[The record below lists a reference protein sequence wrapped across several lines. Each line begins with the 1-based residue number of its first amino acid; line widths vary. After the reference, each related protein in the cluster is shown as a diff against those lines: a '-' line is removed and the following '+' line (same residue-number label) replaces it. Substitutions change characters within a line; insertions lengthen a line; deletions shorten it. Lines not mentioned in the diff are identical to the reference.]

1 MRTADRKT
9 YEVIIKHKEYFD
21 ARTIEIIE
29 NLMKDNEN
37 SLKIIGKKDAVIS
50 KQNNHIL
57 ALENKVADQSK
68 IIDSYAFKKKEDDI
82 TIDELKYII
91 ENISK
96 IMKPSSNLNHELLT
110 YLKQKINCIS
120 EDDLLKI
127 EYAIANT
134 LCNCINNRD
143 EVVSKIRNLLIDV
156 ATSEKV
162 SLLDI
167 RKIDY
172 GAYSQ
177 IYRLGEKVIK
187 IGLNR
192 AVENII
198 DNRLILIPDYKG
210 FIGSEY
216 IEITDYIEIDNEGVT
231 FNDLY
236 MMYEE
241 LREQGITWL
250 DPSEENVTR
259 VDQKTLDKIK
269 KKDKK
274 KLGFDTN
281 LNYNNKELVVG
292 DLIIIDLDHLIS
304 TDDINMIKHIK
315 YNLNEIIVEKL
326 DYFEKI
332 YNERHKTKC
341 LTLKNVRI

>member
-1 MRTADRKT
+1 MS
-9 YEVIIKHKEYFD
+9 EYYD
-21 ARTIEIIE
+21 KLIA
-29 NLMKDNEN
+29 NAKDLFCSCSEEE
-37 SLKIIGKKDAVIS
+37 LYIIGKDFAYNERVRFYDYIRCIKEKKDFHQTFSIY
-50 KQNNHIL
+50 NCG
-57 ALENKVADQSK
+57 
-68 IIDSYAFKKKEDDI
+68 DI
-82 TIDELKYII
+82 VLNELIKHDELKYII

-96 IMKPSSNLNHELLT
+96 IMKPSSNLKHELLT

-134 LCNCINNRD
+134 LCNCINNKD

-187 IGLNR
+187 MGLNR